1 MADVGLVYKS
11 KISRSVTAA
20 PGSTTSSSTARKLLS
35 ALNSTQ
41 ASVMSAAS
49 SSQVPNDTN
58 KHAGRRKTAGSC
70 CAAGAIQEKLD
81 EMKAVVQTIHQV
93 ATLSSEQDS
102 ISDNEYS
109 NRVPSTSANP
119 NEPTTA
125 QHLKHAVQSGR
136 IDRVKSA
143 KDKSIVVIH
152 KSMTSKM
159 KSVTTYRN
167 TDLFV
172 ARIHP
177 TVPDTM
183 IKGCVEDALKSG
195 SDNEESTVAVHCEK
209 LVTKY
214 ESYHSYHATVTV
226 DITKPFKQQILFL
239 SHSFSSILPI
249 MQYCIGIG
257 SIANTFFSVLPEYC
271 NTFSK

>member
-1 MADVGLVYKS
+1 
-11 KISRSVTAA
+11 
-20 PGSTTSSSTARKLLS
+20 
-35 ALNSTQ
+35 
-41 ASVMSAAS
+41 
-49 SSQVPNDTN
+49 
-58 KHAGRRKTAGSC
+58 
-70 CAAGAIQEKLD
+70 
-81 EMKAVVQTIHQV
+81 MKAVVQTIQQV
-93 ATLSSEQDS
+93 AMRSSEQDS

-109 NRVPSTSANP
+109 NPLTSAANTNP
-119 NEPTTA
+119 NEPKTA

-143 KDKSIVVIH
+143 KDKSKVVIR

-177 TVPDTM
+177 KVPDTM

-214 ESYHSYHATVTV
+214 ESYHSYHVTVTV

-257 SIANTFFSVLPEYC
+257 SIANTFFQYC
-271 NTFSK
+271 QNIAILFLNRYWY